1 MGVCDRNIMEITQ
14 ITINQTYIVALT
26 KSGTLLVRPIKSVD
40 QMWEVIDL
48 PGASNIRSSE
58 DKKPKIQ

>member
-1 MGVCDRNIMEITQ
+1 MEIIQ
-14 ITINQTYIVALT
+14 ITINQTHIVALT

-40 QMWEVIDL
+40 QMWEEIDL